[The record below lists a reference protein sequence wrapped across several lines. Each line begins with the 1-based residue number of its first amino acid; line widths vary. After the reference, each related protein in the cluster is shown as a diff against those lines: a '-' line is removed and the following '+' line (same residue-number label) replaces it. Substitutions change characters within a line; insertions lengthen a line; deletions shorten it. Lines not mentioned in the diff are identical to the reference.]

1 MASVCHQFRALQS
14 NPLIPHSC
22 SSTMEIEALAHKLE
36 PLAPKHVARWRKAR
50 ESVDPVT
57 RSLLDR
63 QLINIAHRK
72 LGNIDTRMLISLPPE
87 RRIRGAINLGTIQ
100 YAGAK
105 WPAGIS
111 TGELLQNLAVVGR
124 SGAGKTNVAFHLLRQ
139 LTDRKIPFLFLDWK
153 RTARHLLPRLKAKV
167 NIYTPGRPLSP
178 LAFNPFVPPPGL
190 EPSVHINHVIDAMA
204 DAYTLGDGSRSVLQR
219 AISKCF
225 EEGLRAPTPQDIL
238 SQLENFPD
246 RGRAGSW
253 KISAQRALESMSFS
267 QLSATKGSTQEE
279 LATLLLRGNTIV
291 ELDSLSQA
299 DKKFLVPM
307 ICLWLYHLQLSDPV
321 REKLRLVIFVEE
333 AHHVLR
339 RSDNKSKES
348 LMETLLRQCREVG
361 IAMIVIDQMPHA
373 LSSAV
378 LGNVH
383 TTITLNLTNPTDI
396 NKAAGISQ
404 VEDDDKGCFSSLP
417 VGQAV
422 VKLQSRWTRPF
433 VVQFPL
439 VQVRKGS
446 VTDTQLSRYVRRN
459 RARTPLT
466 GRQWGEF
473 GRITRGPMWDS
484 PLSYDALRLLEDVK
498 DYEDDGVKRRYDR
511 LGMSAG
517 AGTRLKKELLDA
529 GWLDAQVVELGRTR
543 KLLLRLS
550 SEARKALGI
559 DTPSTNASIAHEYWK
574 RCYARKFEA
583 DGYQVELEAPA
594 GDGRIDVLARRNG
607 ESVGIEVETGKSD
620 AVSNVKRA
628 LTAKID
634 RVIVVATDEIAYKKV
649 EQELAEA
656 GLLINGRVEI
666 GVGEFLASQ
675 LREISST

>member
-1 MASVCHQFRALQS
+1 MERAMRMALSRIDQS
-14 NPLIPHSC
+14 NPLILPNTSA
-22 SSTMEIEALAHKLE
+22 TMEIERLALKLE
-36 PLAPKHVARWRKAR
+36 PLAPKRVAKWRKAR

-63 QLINIAHRK
+63 QLINVALRK
-72 LGNIDTRMLISLPPE
+72 LDNTDMRALLSLPPE
-87 RRIRGAINLGTIQ
+87 RRIRGAINLGTIN
-100 YAGAK
+100 YAGDK

-111 TGELLQNLAVVGR
+111 TGELLQNLAIVGR

-204 DAYTLGDGSRSVLQR
+204 DAYTLGDGARSVLQR
-219 AISKCF
+219 TISKCF
-225 EEGLRAPTPQDIL
+225 EGGLQAPTPQDIL
-238 SQLENFPD
+238 SQLATLPD
-246 RGRAGSW
+246 RGRAGAW

-267 QLSATKGSTQEE
+267 QLSATKGPTQEE
-279 LATLLLRGNTIV
+279 LATLLLRQNTIV

-361 IAMIVIDQMPHA
+361 IAMVVIDQMPHA

-396 NKAAGISQ
+396 NKAAGLCQ
-404 VEDDDKGCFSSLP
+404 VEDEDKGCFSSLP

-422 VKLQSRWTRPF
+422 VKLQGRWTKPF

-439 VQVRKGS
+439 VRIRKGS

-459 RARTPLT
+459 SRRTPFA
-466 GRQWGEF
+466 GRQSGEF
-473 GRITRGPMWDS
+473 GRISRGPMWDS
-484 PLSYDALRLLEDVK
+484 VLSNDALLLLEDVQH
-498 DYEDDGVKRRYDR
+498 YQDDGVKRRYDR
-511 LGMSAG
+511 LGLSAG
-517 AGTRLKKELLDA
+517 AGTRLKEDLLED
-529 GWLDAQVVELGRTR
+529 GWVDAQVVELGRTR

-559 DTPSTNASIAHEYWK
+559 ETPSSNASIAHEYWK
-574 RCYARKFEA
+574 RFYARKYSGEGFEV
-583 DGYQVELEAPA
+583 QVEAA
-594 GDGRIDVLARRNG
+594 CGDGRVDVLARRNG
-607 ESVGIEVETGKSD
+607 ESVAIEVETGKSD
-620 AVSNVKRA
+620 VVSNVRRA
-628 LTAKID
+628 LAEKLD
-634 RVIVVATDEIAYKKV
+634 RVVVVATDEVAYKKV
-649 EQELAEA
+649 ERELAEA
-656 GLLINGRVEI
+656 GLLIAGKVEL
-666 GVGEFLASQ
+666 VER
-675 LREISST
+675 LRSG